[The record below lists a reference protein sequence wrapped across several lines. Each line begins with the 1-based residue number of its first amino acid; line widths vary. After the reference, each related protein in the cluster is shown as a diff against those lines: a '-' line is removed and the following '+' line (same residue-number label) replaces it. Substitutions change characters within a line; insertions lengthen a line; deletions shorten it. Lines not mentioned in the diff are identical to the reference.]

1 MNPKQPTPQE
11 QHEQPAGEAFTAWDW
26 PMMETAAQAPESNA
40 LGYAAG
46 WYQSE
51 QAPVEPEAEAEPE
64 QQPLTLEEI
73 EAVRQA
79 AYEDGFAEGRE
90 AGLAQGLEEGRLQGL
105 QEGHTEG
112 LAQGQAEGLALGQD
126 LIEQQV
132 AHWQQLS
139 AQLVQPLAQVNAQVE
154 QQLVWLALRLAKSL
168 IRHEAH
174 TSSDLL
180 LSSLKEAIA
189 LLPCAEEGITL
200 TLHPE
205 DVALIRNAYGEEECQ
220 RRGWT
225 LLAEPALQRGDLQ
238 LASRTSSIDWMLEER
253 IENLLRNFLRTNLDR
268 QP

>member
-1 MNPKQPTPQE
+1 MNPKQPT
-11 QHEQPAGEAFTAWDW
+11 QPEAREPTATEDFTAWDW
-26 PMMETAAQAPESNA
+26 PMMETGAQEAESNV

-51 QAPVEPEAEAEPE
+51 QAPLEPEAEAEPE

-79 AYEDGFAEGRE
+79 AYEDGFAEGRD

-112 LAQGQAEGLALGQD
+112 LTQGHAEGLAQGQEQ
-126 LIEQQV
+126 IEQQI
-132 AHWQQLS
+132 AHWQQLCS
-139 AQLVQPLAQVNAQVE
+139 QLVQPLAQANAQVE

-180 LSSLKEAIA
+180 LTSLKEAIG
-189 LLPCAEEGITL
+189 LLPCAEEGITI

-205 DVALIRNAYGEEECQ
+205 DAELIRSAYGEEECV

-253 IENLLRNFLRTNLDR
+253 IESLLRNFLRTNVDL